1 MFVTILVINQI
12 VNATFAQITCLGL
25 QSNVFVSLI
34 RLLGRERS
42 SAAVVAA
49 ERASACAALH
59 AEGAGQRPE
68 LLPGRR
74 ASKMLLQ
81 SHLRLEL
88 PPVQTLGC

>member
-1 MFVTILVINQI
+1 
-12 VNATFAQITCLGL
+12 
-25 QSNVFVSLI
+25 
-34 RLLGRERS
+34 LLGRERS

-68 LLPGRR
+68 LLPWPELLSGRR

-88 PPVQTLGC
+88 PPVQTLGR